1 MALHKSGENYLK
13 TIYLLHEKYGE
24 VRECD
29 IAENMG
35 YSKPS
40 VCHMVKVLSEQGY
53 IFIKDNDVRLSPL
66 GMETAKKVHFKFLVV
81 RCFLITI
88 LGVDEVTAN
97 QDACEIEHAVNS
109 VLSSMDASATLNEY
123 RIVYAGDCLD
133 VALTIAVSRRQQK
146 NEREI
151 RQAIEKAVSSVN
163 TNYRVT
169 TRFVIASM
177 PKNKFSKGEKTHEQ

>member
-53 IFIKDNDVRLSPL
+53 IFIKDNDVRLSPF
-66 GMETAKKVHFKFLVV
+66 GMETAKKVYFKFLVI

-97 QDACEIEHAVNS
+97 QDACEIEHIISSESLSALNR
-109 VLSSMDASATLNEY
+109 VLVEKGVDFYCAS
-123 RIVYAGDCLD
+123 IGK
-133 VALTIAVSRRQQK
+133 VADTGL
-146 NEREI
+146 
-151 RQAIEKAVSSVN
+151 
-163 TNYRVT
+163 
-169 TRFVIASM
+169 
-177 PKNKFSKGEKTHEQ
+177 

>member
-81 RCFLITI
+81 RCFLMTI

-97 QDACEIEHAVNS
+97 QDACEIEHIISNESLSALNS
-109 VLSSMDASATLNEY
+109 LLVEKGVDFYGSSISK
-123 RIVYAGDCLD
+123 
-133 VALTIAVSRRQQK
+133 VADTGL
-146 NEREI
+146 
-151 RQAIEKAVSSVN
+151 
-163 TNYRVT
+163 
-169 TRFVIASM
+169 
-177 PKNKFSKGEKTHEQ
+177 

>member
-97 QDACEIEHAVNS
+97 QDACEIEHIISNESLLALNS
-109 VLSSMDASATLNEY
+109 VLVEKGVDFYGSS
-123 RIVYAGDCLD
+123 IGK
-133 VALTIAVSRRQQK
+133 VADTGL
-146 NEREI
+146 
-151 RQAIEKAVSSVN
+151 
-163 TNYRVT
+163 
-169 TRFVIASM
+169 
-177 PKNKFSKGEKTHEQ
+177 